1 MNLAYKSLQQ
11 KLTIGSFTVLQWMGI
26 VTGVFLALLWGSEL
40 SPFGPQL
47 TIVTSVY
54 IAGIPALAAFM
65 ASITEFDLWRLLRA
79 MARHHR
85 TVGRYMPGPGDS
97 ARGYVLSPD
106 PREQQRHA
114 AADEADLDLSA
125 LWEQ

>member
-11 KLTIGSFTVLQWMGI
+11 KLTIGSFTVLQWLGI
-26 VTGVFLALLWGSEL
+26 VTGVFLALLWGSEV

-47 TIVTSVY
+47 TLITSVY
-54 IAGIPALAAFM
+54 VAGIPALAAFM
-65 ASITEFDLWRLLRA
+65 ASITEFDLWRLLRS
-79 MARHHR
+79 MARHQR
-85 TVGRYMPGPGDS
+85 AVGRYMPGPGDS

-106 PREQQRHA
+106 PREQRYA
-114 AADEADLDLSA
+114 AAGEANFDLSA